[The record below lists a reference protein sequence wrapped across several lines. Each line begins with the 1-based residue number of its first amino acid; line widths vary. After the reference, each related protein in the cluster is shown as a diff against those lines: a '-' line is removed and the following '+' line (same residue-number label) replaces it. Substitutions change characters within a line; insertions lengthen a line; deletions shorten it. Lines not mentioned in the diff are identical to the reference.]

1 MACPTLASGQASGTA
16 AQRATRD
23 LALNIML

>member
-16 AQRATRD
+16 AQRATRN
-23 LALNIML
+23 LALKVML